1 MSEWYLWSVILAIS
15 FATLVTRSTLH
26 VLGERVQ
33 LPALVEA
40 SLRFAPACA
49 LAAII
54 ASDLAFSHDVL
65 ELNLANA
72 RLLAGLGAAVIQLT
86 TRSMAATIGGGMA
99 LYWVLRWL
107 S

>member
-1 MSEWYLWSVILAIS
+1 MSELYLWSVILAIS
-15 FATLVTRSTLH
+15 FATLLTRSSLH

-40 SLRFAPACA
+40 PLRFAPACA
-49 LAAII
+49 MAAIV
-54 ASDLAFSHDVL
+54 ASDLAYSHDVL

-72 RLLAGLGAAVIQLT
+72 RLFAGLGAALIQLA

-99 LYWVLRWL
+99 LYWILRWL

>member
-1 MSEWYLWSVILAIS
+1 MSEWYLWSVILSIS
-15 FATLVTRSTLH
+15 FATLVTRSSLH

-33 LPALVEA
+33 LPAIVEA

-49 LAAII
+49 MAAIV

-72 RLLAGLGAAVIQLT
+72 RLLAGLVAALIQLA

-99 LYWVLRWL
+99 VYWILRWL

>member
-26 VLGERVQ
+26 VLGERLQ
-33 LPALVEA
+33 LPTLVEA

-49 LAAII
+49 LAAIV

-86 TRSMAATIGGGMA
+86 TRSMAATIGGGMV